1 MRLNDKTYNIL
12 KWVCVIALPAVLTFL
27 STVLPL
33 VGVPVDLTQTIVAI
47 GAAVDTLIGALI
59 GISTYQYNKDK
70 EIEAEKEYE
79 ETDER

>member
-70 EIEAEKEYE
+70 AEEEYE